1 MEFHNNHHSIGEN
14 SPSKKKA
21 KLEDE
26 LKEERIAKEFHVN
39 EKYDDDNSS
48 SKMDTIEMNDS
59 GFDSFIEDREEPDE
73 EEKRS
78 KIFEESEDDEKMK
91 KDENEDQID
100 ARIENDHD
108 DKDEEKKKD
117 EVDNQI
123 DDQIE
128 NIHDDKDDEK
138 MKQKDEGEDQI
149 EDQIENGH
157 HEKDDEKVKM
167 KHENEDRIEV
177 QFENEHD
184 EKMKPKMKKK
194 DEDQIDNDHDD
205 KDKDDKMIP
214 YIHLLTRNPALQ
226 HLAEEILLNL
236 NHEDFEEYMEV
247 DESWKKIIYNP
258 SFLLRKCIQLGYFE
272 KTKSAWKTTVQLT
285 KSRDEEFLTEHF
297 FDVLNMETFHPDVSP
312 IYLAAIYGYS
322 KIIQA
327 VAASS
332 IDDPNASEGSD
343 GDTPMHAAARE
354 GHLDVIKVL
363 APLSKNPNAPNSS
376 GWTPIH
382 EAAREGHANV
392 IKVLAPFI
400 DNPNALRPDGETP
413 IYAAAKDGNSEVVKV
428 LATLSRLRMRFDRI
442 ITEDPNAPNPKG
454 MTPIFIA
461 AKTGHTDVVKVLAPL
476 ANNPNAP
483 GPSGL
488 DEPGQTPMEVANNK
502 EIVKILQA
510 YLKPPI
516 DSPSRSK

>member
-1 MEFHNNHHSIGEN
+1 MEFHNQRSIGNN
-14 SPSKKKA
+14 SPAKKKV
-21 KLEDE
+21 KLEEE
-26 LKEERIAKEFHVN
+26 LKEIRNAQESHVN
-39 EKYDDDNSS
+39 EKFDADSS
-48 SKMDTIEMNDS
+48 SKMNIEMNDS
-59 GFDSFIEDREEPDE
+59 GFDSFLEDKDESE
-73 EEKRS
+73 EEKIS
-78 KIFEESEDDEKMK
+78 NDEETEDDEKMK
-91 KDENEDQID
+91 KKKDENEDRIEDQ
-100 ARIENDHD
+100 IENDHD
-108 DKDEEKKKD
+108 DKEEDEKMKIKKKD
-117 EVDNQI
+117 EDWI
-123 DDQIE
+123 EDQIKKD
-128 NIHDDKDDEK
+128 HDANQDDEK
-138 MKQKDEGEDQI
+138 M
-149 EDQIENGH
+149 
-157 HEKDDEKVKM
+157 
-167 KHENEDRIEV
+167 
-177 QFENEHD
+177 
-184 EKMKPKMKKK
+184 KMKKK
-194 DEDQIDNDHDD
+194 DEDQIEDQIEEDHDED
-205 KDKDDKMIP
+205 VDKMIP
-214 YIHLLTRNPALQ
+214 HIHLLTKNPELQ
-226 HLAEEILLNL
+226 HLAEDVFFNL

-332 IDDPNASEGSD
+332 IDDPNTSEGSD

-442 ITEDPNAPNPKG
+442 IAEDPNAPNPKG

-516 DSPSRSK
+516 DSPGRSK

>member
-167 KHENEDRIEV
+167 KHEDEDRIEV
-177 QFENEHD
+177 QIENEHD

-236 NHEDFEEYMEV
+236 NHEDFEEYMQV
-247 DESWKKIIYNP
+247 DESWKRLIYNP
-258 SFLLRKCIQLGYFE
+258 SFLLRKCIKLGCFE
-272 KTKSAWKTTVQLT
+272 KTKSAWKTTVQLSKT
-285 KSRDEEFLTEHF
+285 RDEEFLTEHF

-312 IYLAAIYGYS
+312 LYLAAIYGYAN
-322 KIIQA
+322 IIEA
-327 VAASS
+327 LATS
-332 IDDPNASEGSD
+332 IDDPNAPEGSD
-343 GDTPMHAAARE
+343 GDTPMHVAARE
-354 GHLDVIKVL
+354 GHLNVIKVL
-363 APLSKNPNAPNSS
+363 APISKNPNSS
-376 GWTPIH
+376 NANGWTPIH

-392 IKVLAPFI
+392 IKVLAPFT
-400 DNPNALRPDGETP
+400 DNPNAPRPDGDTP
-413 IYAAAKDGNSEVVKV
+413 IFAAAKDGNSEVVKV
-428 LATLSRLRMRFDRI
+428 LARLSRLRMRFNS
-442 ITEDPNAPNPKG
+442 ITAEDPNAPNPKG

-476 ANNPNAP
+476 AYNPNAP

-488 DEPGQTPMEVANNK
+488 DEPGKTPMEVATNK
-502 EIVKILQA
+502 EIVNILQA

-516 DSPSRSK
+516 DSPQH